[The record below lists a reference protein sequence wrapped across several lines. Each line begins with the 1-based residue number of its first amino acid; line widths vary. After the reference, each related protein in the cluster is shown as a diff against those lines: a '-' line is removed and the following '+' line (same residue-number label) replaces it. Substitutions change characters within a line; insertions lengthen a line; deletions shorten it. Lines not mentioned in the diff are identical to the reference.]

1 MKVEKRQQTVTSQ
14 RAPEDGLKS
23 PVRGVSQSFG
33 TVLGHSEKKMQT
45 DVLWKALEDQADRLK
60 RKIDLVE
67 VRRYQEQVRRFLQH
81 VTDNAY
87 SFRESMVRDR
97 RGRRK
102 PMSKV
107 DLVDEKL
114 DDLAAMV
121 VSEEKDRLAILE
133 KIDEIRGILV
143 DLKM

>member
-1 MKVEKRQQTVTSQ
+1 MKVEKRQQSVTPQ
-14 RAPEDGLKS
+14 RTSDDSARNA
-23 PVRGVSQSFG
+23 VRGAAPSFG
-33 TVLGHSEKKMQT
+33 AVLGQNERKMQT
-45 DVLWKALEDQADRLK
+45 DVLWKALEEQAERLK

-67 VRRYQEQVRRFLQH
+67 LRRYQEQVRRFLLH
-81 VTDNAY
+81 ITGNAY
-87 SFRESMVRDR
+87 EFKESMVRDR

-107 DLVDEKL
+107 DLIDDKME
-114 DDLAAMV
+114 DLASMV

-133 KIDEIRGILV
+133 KIDEIRGILI